1 MSQQQCLDIDKIY
14 EILQEEKPNQREQI
28 KLPMERIGKY
38 FPENFTPSPADRINR
53 AFIKRMGR
61 NESEVAKREK

>member
-38 FPENFTPSPADRINR
+38 FPENFTPSQQTALIEYLLKEWAEKNR
-53 AFIKRMGR
+53 K
-61 NESEVAKREK
+61 